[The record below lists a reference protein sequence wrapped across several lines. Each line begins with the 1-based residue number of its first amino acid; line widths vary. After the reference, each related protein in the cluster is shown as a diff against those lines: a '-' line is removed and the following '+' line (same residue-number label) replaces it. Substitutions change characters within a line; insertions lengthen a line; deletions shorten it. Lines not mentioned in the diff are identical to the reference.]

1 MQQPRLATSP
11 HVNRRWSRFAG
22 LLLGTLA
29 WSAIAGAT
37 AVGRL
42 AAEFGVDPAGAATY
56 VVPVS
61 VAAGRGGLRPNI
73 SLRYASHDGDG
84 LAGAGFTLTG
94 LSRIT
99 RCPLTIAV
107 DGRTQ
112 GVRFSTG
119 DRFCL
124 DGQPL
129 VLVAGTY
136 GADGAEYRTE
146 INNLKRVFSR
156 GRQASGPASFEVQHP
171 DGLTWRYG
179 DDADS
184 RLEAVGTAG
193 EVREWAINQVSD
205 KFSNHIAYTWV
216 DDQVTGESLP
226 GEIRWTGDASG
237 AGARFRIVFGYEAR
251 PAEDQGQLHRWGATW
266 QRLQRLQ
273 AIRYEFDGEGKGSSG
288 RLAREAES
296 VVNAVQNPD

>member
-1 MQQPRLATSP
+1 MQHPARALRRY
-11 HVNRRWSRFAG
+11 VNRRWSRLAG
-22 LLLGTLA
+22 LLLGALA
-29 WSAIAGAT
+29 CSPVAGAT

-84 LAGAGFTLTG
+84 LAGVGFTLTG

-107 DGRTQ
+107 DGRVQ
-112 GVRFSTG
+112 GVRFAAG

-146 INNLKRVFSR
+146 VNNLQRVISR
-156 GRQASGPASFEVQHP
+156 GRQGSGPGELRGAAPGRP
-171 DGLTWRYG
+171 DLALRQRRGLPARG
-179 DDADS
+179 RGHRQRS
-184 RLEAVGTAG
+184 PRVGHQPDQRQ
-193 EVREWAINQVSD
+193 VREPD
-205 KFSNHIAYTWV
+205 RLH
-216 DDQVTGESLP
+216 L
-226 GEIRWTGDASG
+226 
-237 AGARFRIVFGYEAR
+237 AG
-251 PAEDQGQLHRWGATW
+251 
-266 QRLQRLQ
+266 
-273 AIRYEFDGEGKGSSG
+273 
-288 RLAREAES
+288 
-296 VVNAVQNPD
+296 